1 VRLFV
6 GVELGDPLLKS
17 LDHVLTL
24 LRRRAVDIAPK
35 SRVTWV
41 SSDRL
46 HITVRFI
53 GHVDE
58 SQLDAIKGALLR
70 PLTVMPFEVAV
81 TGIGAFPASGSPRVV
96 WAAVQAG
103 GLELQQIEREVSGRL
118 QQLGISREEREYRP
132 HITLAR
138 VREPAG
144 LRTRQL
150 LEGLTD
156 QKWGNVLV
164 EAATLFESRL
174 SPKGPTYVPL
184 QRTLLLQGRDLH

>member
-1 VRLFV
+1 V
-6 GVELGDPLLKS
+6 KS
-17 LDHVLTL
+17 LDRLLTL
-24 LRRRAVDIAPK
+24 LRRRAVELAPK

-46 HITVRFI
+46 HVTVRFI

-58 SQLDAIKGALLR
+58 GQLEAIKEALLR
-70 PLTVMPFEVAV
+70 PLTVGQFEVEV
-81 TGIGAFPASGSPRVV
+81 TGIGTFPRRGSPRVV
-96 WAAVQAG
+96 WVGVRAG
-103 GLELQQIEREVSGRL
+103 RMELQQIEGEVSGRL
-118 QQLGISREEREYRP
+118 AQLGISREEHDYSP

-144 LRTRQL
+144 LRTQQL
-150 LEGLTD
+150 LEGLID
-156 QKWGNVLV
+156 QKWGNVVV

-184 QRTLLLQGRDLH
+184 QRTLLRSGA